1 MFKKLHLTPPPT
13 LRFGL
18 SSGPLINLR
27 TPPPDNY
34 CTVPKD
40 FSPRDDFNGLALILY
55 TSLNQFFG
63 RKWKEKFLRKYPVIL
78 VIARKGKGNQ
88 LQSCSEARF
97 SFLNAKPAKKQTNKH
112 KENTSLQKHSVTLT
126 CCLE

>member
-1 MFKKLHLTPPPT
+1 MTC
-13 LRFGL
+13 
-18 SSGPLINLR
+18 I
-27 TPPPDNY
+27 
-34 CTVPKD
+34 KD

-88 LQSCSEARF
+88 LQSCSEARL

-112 KENTSLQKHSVTLT
+112 KENTSLQKHFSHSDL
-126 CCLE
+126 LS